1 VRTEL
6 YGGPPEELTQEWEE
20 LYRSDPSA
28 TPFVSPGWGQA
39 WMRHWSRSAEPWLV
53 TVRDEERLVGLAPL
67 ALERYRGAR
76 VLRMLGKEPGDYWDV
91 LAVPEHRDS
100 VARAVAAELSRL
112 EDQWD
117 VFFCAPQP
125 ACAATAALFG
135 EPSLRMHSRAPT
147 PCPGIELPGTFD
159 EYLALLPA
167 SRRGNIRRHV
177 RKLERGD
184 VTLREVTEVSEL
196 AGAIGRWHAL
206 HLKRW
211 ETLEKSIDPTHLT
224 RGFHD
229 FLLDA
234 MRTLVPQGRATVWE
248 FSANGEVAGVY
259 VNLLD
264 DDTFYWYLSG
274 FEPRHSRLGIGKLSI
289 AQGIRWSIET
299 GRRYFDL
306 TRGQESFKYYFGA
319 VDRHC
324 PSVVV
329 GNDRLRSRSALAA
342 TDLRDRLGRTV
353 RSAQGRFRR
362 RADEAKSKAA
372 IEAES
377 KATAGPGRSE
387 REGAQAGKNRER
399 VSIGPR

>member
-1 VRTEL
+1 MRTEL

-20 LYRSDPSA
+20 LYRSDSSA

-39 WMRHWSRSAEPWLV
+39 WMRHWSRSAEPWLI
-53 TVRDEERLVGLAPL
+53 TVRDAERLVGLAPL

-76 VLRMLGKEPGDYWDV
+76 VVRMLGKEPGDYWDV
-91 LAVPEHRDS
+91 LAVPERRDD
-100 VARAVAAELSRL
+100 VTRAVAAELSRL
-112 EDQWD
+112 EDRWD

-125 ACAATAALFG
+125 GASTTAALFG
-135 EPSLRMHSRAPT
+135 QRSLRMQPRPST

-167 SRRGNIRRHV
+167 SRRGNIRRHI
-177 RKLERGD
+177 RKLDRGD
-184 VTLREVTEVSEL
+184 VTLREVTEVPEL
-196 AGAIGRWHAL
+196 DGAIGRWHAL
-206 HLKRW
+206 HMKRW
-211 ETLEKSIDPTHLT
+211 ETLERSIEPTHLT

-234 MRTLVPQGRATVWE
+234 MRALVPQGRATVWE

-264 DDTFYWYLSG
+264 DDAFYWYLSG
-274 FEPRHSRLGIGKLSI
+274 FDPRHSRLGIGKLSI

-342 TDLRDRLGRTV
+342 TDLRNRLGRTV
-353 RSAQGRFRR
+353 RTAQSRFGRRD
-362 RADEAKSKAA
+362 ADAP

-377 KATAGPGRSE
+377 KSKAGPGSSE
-387 REGAQAGKNRER
+387 REEAQTGEDRER
-399 VSIGPR
+399 ISVAPR